1 MSFEG
6 FIILEIFNL
15 LIKYRTRQTKIY
27 LKNPMTKLE
36 KKLKKYKEILEKK
49 FKVSTVSKRHN
60 LTGSE
65 TLYVNQSL
73 FY

>member
-49 FKVSTVSKRHN
+49 IQSKY
-60 LTGSE
+60 SVQE
-65 TLYVNQSL
+65 T
-73 FY
+73 

>member
-1 MSFEG
+1 
-6 FIILEIFNL
+6 
-15 LIKYRTRQTKIY
+15 
-27 LKNPMTKLE
+27 MTKLK